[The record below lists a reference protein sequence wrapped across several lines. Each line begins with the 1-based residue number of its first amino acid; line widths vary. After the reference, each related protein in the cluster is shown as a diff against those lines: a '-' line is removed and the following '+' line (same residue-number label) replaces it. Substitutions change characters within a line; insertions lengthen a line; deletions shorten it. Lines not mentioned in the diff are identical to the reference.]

1 MGNEVRRDGTRQD
14 RLRAVLR
21 GGEVRECRVGE
32 RVSEEKLF
40 VPSTDGDG
48 EKGKGTVCE
57 EVFEW

>member
-1 MGNEVRRDGTRQD
+1 M
-14 RLRAVLR
+14 
-21 GGEVRECRVGE
+21 RECRVGE